1 MSAQTAYTILQPVAY
16 AGLLFDLNP
25 HERVSRDVEG
35 VAGIAFGVVVSRGTD
50 KDKQCVVGGTDF
62 LGVTIRDLGQE
73 AAINTGAIKY
83 DEKTT
88 AAILRDGYIWA
99 ICPTGCVPGANAF
112 YDNTTGI
119 LDAGAAGGGETQ
131 LNGSSWESTASAGEL
146 AILRFNDAEV
156 NVNAD
161 VSQIIN
167 AEVVAS
173 DSGSGVGLCTINL
186 VDGNGGDVDAE
197 NMVEVWWSSVGEFS
211 PPADIGD
218 ETLVTGVEIQEIL
231 DHAHYKYMSNATG
244 DVVFSVLMDTP
255 AAIWFMVSIDGRIF
269 TDTVT
274 VTA

>member
-1 MSAQTAYTILQPVAY
+1 MSAQLSYAINQALAY

-25 HERVSRDVEG
+25 TERISRAVEG
-35 VAGIAFGVVVSRGTD
+35 AAGIPFGVVVSRGTD
-50 KDKQCVVGGTDF
+50 KDKQCIIGGTAF
-62 LGVTIRDLGQE
+62 LGVTIRALDREG
-73 AAINTGAIKY
+73 AANTGAISY
-83 DEKTT
+83 AEKES

-99 ICPTGCVPGANAF
+99 ICPTGCVPGANVK
-112 YDNTTGI
+112 YDNTTGV

-167 AEVVAS
+167 AAVVAT
-173 DSGSGVGLCTINL
+173 DSTGGVGLCTINL
-186 VDGNGGDVDAE
+186 VDGNGDDVDAE

-218 ETLVTGVEIQEIL
+218 ETLVTGTEIQEIL
-231 DHAHYKYMSNATG
+231 DHAHYKFMSNATG

-255 AAIWFMVSIDGRIF
+255 AQIWFMVSIDGRIF